1 MVKTLSRYYPDTI
14 DRGVKY
20 APFLVLVGTRM
31 PAILV
36 EVGFISNPI
45 EEKRLR
51 DQQYLEKVAEGIA
64 KGIEIYMQSL
74 KFSKTY
80 YEKKS

>member
-1 MVKTLSRYYPDTI
+1 
-14 DRGVKY
+14 
-20 APFLVLVGTRM
+20 M